1 MMTTER
7 VSAALEQ
14 ALRSNPAAHVHLIIR
29 TVGPAEERRERAQA
43 FGLTV
48 RHVFRLINA
57 LAISGRA
64 SDCLALAGEE
74 WVARIEMD
82 REMRTLEKEE
92 E

>member
-1 MMTTER
+1 MAER
-7 VSAALEQ
+7 VPAAIEK
-14 ALRSNPAAHVHLIIR
+14 ALRSNPAAHVHLIVR
-29 TVGPAEERRERAQA
+29 TVGPAEERRERTEA

-48 RHVFRLINA
+48 RHVFRLIEG

-82 REMRTLEKEE
+82 REMRTLEKGEE
-92 E
+92 